1 MKKILGTM
9 TAALLIST
17 GAWATD
23 KAPTAAPAAPPPAAA
38 MPAAATPVAP
48 AAIEEKAPAKMD
60 CDALVKEMKEYK
72 KDKAKTKEI
81 QDKMKA
87 EGCKMPAAKKA
98 KKS

>member
-1 MKKILGTM
+1 M

-17 GAWATD
+17 GAWAAD
-23 KAPTAAPAAPPPAAA
+23 KAAAPAAAAPAAA
-38 MPAAATPVAP
+38 APAAAATPVAP
-48 AAIEEKAPAKMD
+48 AATEEKAPMKMD
-60 CDALVKEMKEYK
+60 CDAMMKEMAEYK
-72 KDKAKTKEI
+72 KDKAKTKEM